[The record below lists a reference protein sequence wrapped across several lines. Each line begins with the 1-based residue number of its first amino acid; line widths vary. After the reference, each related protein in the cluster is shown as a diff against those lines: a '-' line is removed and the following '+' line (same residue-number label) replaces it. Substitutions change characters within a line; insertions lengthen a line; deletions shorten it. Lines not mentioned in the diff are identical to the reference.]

1 MNDVIV
7 FHEMGAYTL
16 ASATQ
21 FNGIAPPAVVT
32 RALPELLQGFGHSV

>member
-1 MNDVIV
+1 MNDVV
-7 FHEMGAYTL
+7 VLHEMGAYTL

-32 RALPELLQGFGHSV
+32 RDLPVRIQEYGSRS